1 MHSMLYS
8 SLLFQLDQ
16 SESQKKEFLWGLN
29 DKKITLKRIH
39 EAEVKNIRNR
49 IRSKSENMRRI
60 KKDIA
65 NLTAQLEGLT
75 KDISR
80 SEKDLIMKE
89 VLFKRKKEAL
99 LTQKQDALSSLAE
112 IANKKRAVLDNLMRE

>member
-1 MHSMLYS
+1 MLYS

-89 VLFKRKKEAL
+89 DLFKRKKEAL